1 MGIWYWWGFHE
12 VSIDVDAAVPA
23 WGGSE
28 DSRKQTAL
36 IARDTRA
43 ASGPVVPR
51 QSALGHGVASAGA
64 TLPGQRAPE
73 VERVPSGP
81 RTTAGSAP
89 VVAPASE
96 RGFSAWLRRWGLHV
110 ELAVALVMGLAFIVS
125 SSTPVVALVTFGVW
139 VVGAF
144 YRGRAVTTPLRHQL
158 RVVASSALLPLAL
171 LSMSVAALSLPV
183 DSVRQGVL
191 AVTSAAAVTALS
203 RSLRWT
209 LQAPVR
215 VVAVGDRASVAT
227 AVARLPR
234 TSRCRVVGVVVV
246 EEGLADDAVPHQ
258 ILGVPCHRDL
268 DAIADV
274 VTAHAADLVVVDPG
288 RAVSADDFRRMTWH
302 LEGLRVA
309 LGVSGVTRSVAP
321 HRLAAGKLGRS
332 SVLDVRLPRQS
343 RYVRL
348 TKALLDRTVGALAL
362 VLATPLLLLLAAAVR
377 LDSPGPALFRQT
389 RVGQDGREFTLWKF
403 RTMVPDAEERKAD
416 LVDENVDDD
425 VLFKLRND
433 PRVTRFGVFL
443 RTSSLDELPQLLNV
457 ARGEMSLV
465 GPRPHVR
472 AEVDAMD
479 VGTRRRHAVAPG
491 MTGLWQVN
499 GRSDL
504 SRDEAHEL
512 DTYYTDNWTLSGD
525 LSILVRTVRAV
536 LGHKGAY

>member
-1 MGIWYWWGFHE
+1 M
-12 VSIDVDAAVPA
+12 A
-23 WGGSE
+23 
-28 DSRKQTAL
+28 
-36 IARDTRA
+36 
-43 ASGPVVPR
+43 GPVLPR
-51 QSALGHGVASAGA
+51 QSAPGHLAAPVAA
-64 TLPGQRAPE
+64 PFPVQRASSE
-73 VERVPSGP
+73 AG
-81 RTTAGSAP
+81 TAPAP
-89 VVAPASE
+89 APAVVPASE
-96 RGFSAWLRRWGLHV
+96 RGFSAWLRRWGLHL
-110 ELAVALVMGLAFIVS
+110 ELAVALAMGLAFVVS
-125 SSTPVVALVTFGVW
+125 SATPLVALVTFAVW

-171 LSMSVAALSLPV
+171 LSMSVALLSLPV
-183 DSVRQGVL
+183 ASVRHSVL

-227 AVARLPR
+227 SVAQLPR

-246 EEGLADDAVPHQ
+246 EEGLAADAVPQQ

-288 RAVSADDFRRMTWH
+288 RGVSADDFRRMTWH
-302 LEGLRVA
+302 LEGLGVA
-309 LGVSGVTRSVAP
+309 LGVSGVIRTVAP
-321 HRLAAGKLGRS
+321 HRLAAGKLGRA

-343 RYVRL
+343 HYVRL
-348 TKALLDRTVGALAL
+348 TKAVLDRVLGGLAL

-377 LDSPGPALFRQT
+377 LDSPGPSLFRQT

-403 RTMVPDAEERKAD
+403 RTMVPDAEDRKSD
-416 LVDENVDDD
+416 LVDENVDDE
-425 VLFKLRND
+425 VLFKIRND
-433 PRVTRFGVFL
+433 PRVTRLGVFL

-457 ARGEMSLV
+457 VRGEMSLV
-465 GPRPHVR
+465 GPRPHLPE
-472 AEVDAMD
+472 EVDAMD
-479 VGTRRRHAVAPG
+479 DGTRRRHVVAPG

-504 SRDEAHEL
+504 SRDEARDL
-512 DTYYTDNWTLSGD
+512 DTYYADNWTLSGD
-525 LSILVRTVRAV
+525 LSILARTVRAV